1 MNYIV
6 KNWIVAA
13 LGMATSFLGV
23 TQQHFPHEYFGVYR
37 GDLLIETPGS
47 EKRSIPMEIHLLPAD
62 TSGRYNF
69 QIYYDEGE
77 NQSVRNYHLLAV
89 DMNKGAFLI
98 DENNGIFMD
107 ASVVGNCLYSSFQ
120 IEGTLLQV
128 RECFH
133 KKHMEY
139 ELLVIDGTQERTTF
153 SDPEEIEVRSY
164 PVISRQSARLKRY
177 KK

>member
-6 KNWIVAA
+6 KNSIVAV
-13 LGMATSFLGV
+13 LGMATSFFGL

-37 GDLLIETPGS
+37 GDLLIETLGS
-47 EKRSIPMEIHLLPAD
+47 IKRSIPMEIHLLPAD

-69 QIYYDEGE
+69 QMYYDVGE

-89 DMNKGAFLI
+89 DMNKGIFLI
-98 DENNGIFMD
+98 DENNGILMD
-107 ASVVGNCLYSSFQ
+107 ASVAQNCLYSSFQ
-120 IEGTLLQV
+120 VEGSLLQV
-128 RECFH
+128 RECFY

-139 ELLVIDGTQERTTF
+139 ELLVIDGTQERITF
-153 SDPEEIEVRSY
+153 SDPEEIQVRSY
-164 PVISRQSARLKRY
+164 PIISRQSARLKRY